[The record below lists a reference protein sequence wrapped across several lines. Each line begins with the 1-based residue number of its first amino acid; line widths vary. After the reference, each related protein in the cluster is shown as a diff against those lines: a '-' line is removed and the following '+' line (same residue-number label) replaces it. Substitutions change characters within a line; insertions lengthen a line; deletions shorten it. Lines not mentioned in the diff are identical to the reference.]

1 MRVCSHRFL
10 RITCLSR
17 VVKQATLPTT
27 DPAPVQGFYSSL
39 QYDDFG
45 ALDVPDLSTTLLPFQ
60 KEGVYWM
67 VQRERD
73 HIGGIMADHL
83 GMGKTVQMIGLC
95 LSSHHF
101 NKAIDETRI
110 QTMQSKAANYR
121 LLTVIRQLQRIN
133 VIANCSRINRPAMDL
148 RALMNKVEENA
159 APSDESMDSVRQEV
173 DKWLKFASKFHPSYE
188 KRATAFLYD
197 ERKRSFELIESR
209 DLRTLVVVPAALMLQ
224 WKSEIEAKV
233 KPSRGLKVFL
243 YHGTNKAI
251 TNTEL
256 ELYDF
261 VITTYDTLTSSAQ
274 LALTPI
280 FDDKN
285 MSFNRKEAGPLFHV
299 RWKRIILDEA
309 HMIRHANTQ
318 RWRAVKELQG
328 FHRWVVTATP
338 LHNTIED
345 LQNLLHFVGLPRLP
359 LLPGFNPEEVLNDPV
374 LQRGIARSIQPAF
387 LRRGP
392 VMIRN
397 GKEEILVKLPPK
409 TEIVVMKRF
418 SIHESKQYNSI
429 LARSRTAL
437 ATSERKEGAFH
448 IFAMMTRLRQACCH
462 PWISE
467 GRALSVSVCGICRS
481 EAVSTVTTKCGHYFC
496 YECLLLRFREA
507 VDGEEMAV
515 RLPCPTCGTTI
526 TNSSVFKSYTL
537 TSSERIAKFKKRD
550 LEMSTKLRMILDSI
564 DTMKK
569 EYPDDKMIIFSHF
582 TSFMDV
588 ISVALDKLEIS
599 HLRLDG
605 TMTLTNRNTVIRRFQ
620 ASDDVRV
627 ILASKTATGV
637 GLNLTAAN
645 HVLVVDPWWNP
656 AIEEQAVHRCYRIG
670 QKKHV
675 HVTRIIIEDTIE
687 QYCHEICQRKKEFG
701 DAILR
706 AATKGDSGASVA
718 ASRLRELLSR
728 LNYIPEKDKETV
740 EGTVPGVEQ

>member
-1 MRVCSHRFL
+1 MRVCGHRFF
-10 RITCLSR
+10 RVTVLSR
-17 VVKQATLPTT
+17 LVKPASLPTN

-45 ALDVPDLSTTLLPFQ
+45 ALDVPDLATKLLPFQ
-60 KEGVYWM
+60 KEGIYWM

-73 HIGGIMADHL
+73 HVGGIMADHL

-95 LSSHHF
+95 LSSQHF
-101 NKAIDETRI
+101 NRAVN
-110 QTMQSKAANYR
+110 QTLHRQMQSKANSYR
-121 LLTVIRQLQRIN
+121 LLTVIRQLQRISI
-133 VIANCSRINRPAMDL
+133 VANCSRINRPAMEL
-148 RALMNKVEENA
+148 RSLMSKVEENA
-159 APSDESMDSVRQEV
+159 IQSDEAMASVRQEV
-173 DKWLKFASKFHPSYE
+173 DKWLTFASKFHPSYG
-188 KRATAFLYD
+188 KRAMAFLDD
-197 ERKRSFELIESR
+197 ERKRSFDMIDSKE
-209 DLRTLVVVPAALMLQ
+209 LRTLVVVPAALMLQ
-224 WKSEIEAKV
+224 WKSEIESKV
-233 KPSRGLKVFL
+233 KSSRGIRVFL
-243 YHGTNKAI
+243 YHGTNKLV

-261 VITTYDTLTSSAQ
+261 VVTTYDTLTNSAQ
-274 LALTPI
+274 VALTPI

-309 HMIRHANTQ
+309 HMIRHSNTQ

-328 FHRWVVTATP
+328 LHRWVVTATP

-345 LQNLLHFVGLPRLP
+345 IQNLLHFVGLPRLP
-359 LLPGFNPEEVLNDPV
+359 LLPGCNPEEVLNDPV

-397 GKEEILVKLPPK
+397 GKNEVLVDLPPK
-409 TEIVVMKRF
+409 TETVVKKRF
-418 SIHESKQYNSI
+418 SIQESKQYNSI

-437 ATSERKEGAFH
+437 ATSERREGAFH

-467 GRALSVSVCGICRS
+467 GRALSVAVCGICKS
-481 EAVSTVTTKCGHYFC
+481 EAVSAVTTKCGHCFC
-496 YECLLLRFREA
+496 HECLLFRFREA
-507 VDGEEMAV
+507 VDGEDMAA

-526 TNSSVFKSYTL
+526 TNSSIFRNNTL
-537 TSSERIAKFKKRD
+537 TSAERIVKFKKR
-550 LEMSTKLRMILDSI
+550 EMVMSTKLRMILDSI
-564 DTMKK
+564 DAMRKG
-569 EYPDDKMIIFSHF
+569 YPNDKMIIFSHF

-588 ISVALDKLEIS
+588 ISVALDGLEIS

-605 TMTLTNRNTVIRRFQ
+605 TMTLSNRNVVIRRFQ
-620 ASDDVRV
+620 TSDDVRV

-687 QYCHEICQRKKEFG
+687 QYCYEICQRKKEFG

-706 AATKGDSGASVA
+706 AATKGDSA
-718 ASRLRELLSR
+718 ASMAASKLRELLSR
-728 LNYIPEKDKETV
+728 LNYVPEKDKAKVQATES
-740 EGTVPGVEQ
+740 EMAH

>member
-10 RITCLSR
+10 RITCISR

-45 ALDVPDLSTTLLPFQ
+45 ALDVPDLATTLLPFQ

-101 NKAIDETRI
+101 NKAIDETHI
-110 QTMQSKAANYR
+110 QTIQSKAANYR

-243 YHGTNKAI
+243 YHGTNKSI

-274 LALTPI
+274 FALTPI

-285 MSFNRKEAGPLFHV
+285 MSFNRREAGPLFHV

-397 GKEEILVKLPPK
+397 GKEEIL
-409 TEIVVMKRF
+409 
-418 SIHESKQYNSI
+418 
-429 LARSRTAL
+429 
-437 ATSERKEGAFH
+437 G
-448 IFAMMTRLRQACCH
+448 
-462 PWISE
+462 
-467 GRALSVSVCGICRS
+467 
-481 EAVSTVTTKCGHYFC
+481 
-496 YECLLLRFREA
+496 
-507 VDGEEMAV
+507 
-515 RLPCPTCGTTI
+515 
-526 TNSSVFKSYTL
+526 
-537 TSSERIAKFKKRD
+537 
-550 LEMSTKLRMILDSI
+550 
-564 DTMKK
+564 
-569 EYPDDKMIIFSHF
+569 
-582 TSFMDV
+582 
-588 ISVALDKLEIS
+588 
-599 HLRLDG
+599 
-605 TMTLTNRNTVIRRFQ
+605 
-620 ASDDVRV
+620 
-627 ILASKTATGV
+627 
-637 GLNLTAAN
+637 
-645 HVLVVDPWWNP
+645 
-656 AIEEQAVHRCYRIG
+656 
-670 QKKHV
+670 
-675 HVTRIIIEDTIE
+675 
-687 QYCHEICQRKKEFG
+687 
-701 DAILR
+701 
-706 AATKGDSGASVA
+706 
-718 ASRLRELLSR
+718 
-728 LNYIPEKDKETV
+728 
-740 EGTVPGVEQ
+740 